1 MKESL
6 DHQIAEWLQN
16 GVITESVSE
25 YSSPLVQVKKK
36 DSDVR
41 WCVDFRQVNNRII
54 ADSFPI
60 PPIEELVQKAAGKK
74 IYSALDCFAAY
85 NHVRVHLDSR
95 KYTAFSTPDCHYEYL
110 PMPFGLKTA
119 VSVYSR
125 FVAMAMA
132 GVAPD
137 KIGIYL
143 DDMLVF
149 TDDPYEHLKVL
160 EEVFQKHREVG
171 LMLKPS
177 KTFLFQMEVEY
188 LGHQLSWK
196 GIAMVPSYQQKI
208 TSWPSPTTK
217 QELIFVL
224 TIDFLAL
231 ALGVTLSQKQNGRE
245 QLIAAAGRRTTPG
258 EKNYASWKGE
268 YAALVY
274 GIRKYEHI
282 LSYKKFYVKTD
293 RMTLCHHPNIFLWF
307 LNTCDHYIQS
317 TWSLFLLLV
326 DL

>member
-1 MKESL
+1 
-6 DHQIAEWLQN
+6 
-16 GVITESVSE
+16 
-25 YSSPLVQVKKK
+25 
-36 DSDVR
+36 
-41 WCVDFRQVNNRII
+41 
-54 ADSFPI
+54 
-60 PPIEELVQKAAGKK
+60 
-74 IYSALDCFAAY
+74 
-85 NHVRVHLDSR
+85 
-95 KYTAFSTPDCHYEYL
+95 
-110 PMPFGLKTA
+110 
-119 VSVYSR
+119 
-125 FVAMAMA
+125 MAMA

-224 TIDFLAL
+224 TIDFSAL
-231 ALGVTLSQKQNGRE
+231 ALGVTMSQKQNGRE
-245 QLIAAAGRRTTPG
+245 QVIAAAGR
-258 EKNYASWKGE
+258 
-268 YAALVY
+268 
-274 GIRKYEHI
+274 
-282 LSYKKFYVKTD
+282 
-293 RMTLCHHPNIFLWF
+293 
-307 LNTCDHYIQS
+307 
-317 TWSLFLLLV
+317 
-326 DL
+326 

>member
-1 MKESL
+1 M
-6 DHQIAEWLQN
+6 
-16 GVITESVSE
+16 
-25 YSSPLVQVKKK
+25 
-36 DSDVR
+36 
-41 WCVDFRQVNNRII
+41 DFRQVNNRII

-224 TIDFLAL
+224 TIDFSAL

-293 RMTLCHHPNIFLWF
+293 RMTLCHHPNIFL
-307 LNTCDHYIQS
+307 
-317 TWSLFLLLV
+317 
-326 DL
+326 